1 MMNRL
6 RSHVAVLGFIAAL
19 GLSAVVCVQT
29 VAAQTEKVYE
39 ISNHDVTVR
48 VAPDGSYDVEESI
61 TYDFQQG
68 AFTFAYRR
76 IDAEGGEVRDL
87 TVRSPDAVLDS
98 VEISRD
104 DDRVRVRWTYPE
116 RTAPLTVEL
125 TYSVSGALVERGS
138 DNEIRWDPLAPEATV
153 DTRDVDLRVLLPA
166 TFDLDAE
173 DVRVETDAASEV
185 SNRAG
190 GWEIHV
196 RDEQVEAGDDL
207 PVTVRFPTQVAGR
220 YAATT
225 SEIWVAIA
233 VGVLG
238 VIGGIIANV
247 RLRGPRPEV
256 TAHRPP
262 SDLSLME
269 AAVLLGRGESTAVLA
284 TVFDLARRGHV
295 TLTHVEDADSGWMG
309 GEDRTEIE
317 VHLEPD
323 AVSEHEARVIE
334 LLEASDTLE
343 EFWSETSQERNE
355 MFSQVQDSV
364 EGRGWMER
372 HTARTV
378 VFLLGGVAAFIAGMV
393 VVFQTAMAPL
403 ILGIGLIGAGV
414 GAWIPAFRH
423 TVLTDGGARRYG
435 EATDFLR
442 RKREEIERLRETSPY
457 GASQEITEW
466 LPWLVLH
473 AKFSAS
479 WIESLREDL
488 EASGADIEVP
498 AGLRSRADAAAPY
511 AAMAAVILTSQ
522 SSAGAGAAG
531 VAGGAAG
538 GAAAG
543 GGAAGAG

>member
-1 MMNRL
+1 MNRL
-6 RSHVAVLGFIAAL
+6 RSHVAVLGFIVAL
-19 GLSAVVCVQT
+19 GLSVVVCVQT

-39 ISNHDVTVR
+39 IANHDVTVQ

-76 IDAEGGEVRDL
+76 IDAEGGEVSDL
-87 TVRSPDAVLDS
+87 SVRSPDTVLDS

-166 TFDLDAE
+166 TFDIDAE
-173 DVRVETDAASEV
+173 DVRVETDPAFEV

-196 RDEQVEAGDDL
+196 RKEQVESGDDL
-207 PVTVRFPTQVAGR
+207 PVTVRFPAQVAGR

-225 SEIWVAIA
+225 SEIWVSIA
-233 VGVLG
+233 LG
-238 VIGGIIANV
+238 ILGIIGGIIASV

-284 TVFDLARRGHV
+284 TVFDLAGRGHA

-317 VHLEPD
+317 VHPDPD
-323 AVSEHEARVIE
+323 AVSEREARVIE

-343 EFWSETSQERNE
+343 EFWSETSKERNE

-364 EGRGWMER
+364 EERGWMER
-372 HTARTV
+372 HTARST
-378 VFLLGGVAAFIAGMV
+378 FFFLGGVAAFIGGMV
-393 VVFQTAMAPL
+393 VVFQTGMVPL

-414 GAWIPAFRH
+414 GACIPAFRH
-423 TVLTDGGARRYG
+423 VVLTAEGARRYA

-442 RKREEIERLRETSPY
+442 RKKEEIERLRETSPY

-479 WIESLREDL
+479 WVESLREDL
-488 EASGADIEVP
+488 EASEADIEVP
-498 AGLRSRADAAAPY
+498 AGLRSRAEAAAPY
-511 AAMAAVILTSQ
+511 GAMAAIVVTSQ

>member
-1 MMNRL
+1 MEPRL
-6 RSHVAVLGFIAAL
+6 RSLAAVPGLISAL
-19 GLSAVVCVQT
+19 VLSAAVCVQPST
-29 VAAQTEKVYE
+29 AQTEKAYE
-39 ISNHDVTVR
+39 ISNHDVTVQ
-48 VAPDGSYDVEESI
+48 VAADGSYDVEESI
-61 TYDFQQG
+61 TYDFRQG
-68 AFTFAYRR
+68 SFTFAYRR
-76 IDAEGGEVRDL
+76 IDREGGDVRDL
-87 TVRSPDAVLDS
+87 TVRSPDAALDS
-98 VEISRD
+98 VDVSRD
-104 DDRVRVRWTYPE
+104 GDHVRVRWTYPE
-116 RTAPLTVEL
+116 RTAPLTVDL
-125 TYSVSGALVERGS
+125 TYSVSGALVKRGS

-153 DTRDVDLRVLLPA
+153 DTRDVDFRVLLPA

-173 DVRVETDAASEV
+173 DVRVETDAATEV

-196 RDEQVEAGDDL
+196 REEQVEAGDDL
-207 PVTVRFPTQVAGR
+207 PVTVRFPMQVAGR
-220 YAATT
+220 YVPTVQ
-225 SEIWVAIA
+225 EIWVSIA
-233 VGVLG
+233 LG
-238 VIGGIIANV
+238 ILGIIGGIIANV

-284 TVFDLARRGHV
+284 TIFDLARRGHV

-317 VHLEPD
+317 VHPEPD
-323 AVSEHEARVIE
+323 AVSDREARVIE

-343 EFWSETSQERNE
+343 DFWSETSQERSK
-355 MFSQVQDSV
+355 MFSQVQDTV
-364 EGRGWMER
+364 EERGWMEW
-372 HTARTV
+372 HTMRTV
-378 VFLLGGVAAFIAGMV
+378 FFFLGGVAAFITGMV
-393 VVFQTAMAPL
+393 VVFQTGMVSL
-403 ILGIGLIGAGV
+403 LLGIGLVGAGV

-423 TVLTDGGARRYG
+423 VVLTDEGARRYA

-442 RKREEIERLRETSPY
+442 RKKEEIERLRQTSPY

-488 EASGADIEVP
+488 EASGADVEVP
-498 AGLRSRADAAAPY
+498 AGLRSRTEAAAPY
-511 AAMAAVILTSQ
+511 AAMAAIIVTSQ
-522 SSAGAGAAG
+522 SSAGAGATG